1 MRAAGTARTLGA
13 VLGLGALVLPAALAP
28 VDPWTGT
35 VLAGGLACWCLLVA
49 ASGGTARAGPVAF
62 VRDRLGPA
70 PARAV
75 TALYFGGFATGQ
87 AAVALAAAEFAL
99 GRPGWGDRVG
109 GTDAGGGNSLFGDS
123 GWGAFAL
130 AAAVLVTA
138 AGHAAYAPHPL
149 SPGARRLRLG
159 AVLGLAAAWWLL
171 DRPAA
176 APSDWAPALLAVPLL
191 FGWVGLESAVPAM
204 RRTGGG
210 RADPGSTPE
219 TGPDGAASPG
229 QHLGATLLGLAL
241 AAGLYGL
248 LLRPVAR
255 LPAPHP
261 ALLVAL
267 GIASAAVCWTY
278 CRTNLLATGARWAEL
293 TAAGR
298 RAGILAGAAVAL
310 TALLLGRL
318 AGWGTPVL
326 LIGPGTATAAI
337 YLFIAVAAVRRPHP
351 KEPTRHDH
359 RHRPL
364 EGAAR
369 SAR

>member
-1 MRAAGTARTLGA
+1 MRAAGPARTLGA
-13 VLGLGALVLPAALAP
+13 VLGLGVLVLPAALAP
-28 VDPWTGT
+28 ADPWTVT

-87 AAVALAAAEFAL
+87 AAVALAAAEFAA
-99 GRPGWGDRVG
+99 GRPGWGG
-109 GTDAGGGNSLFGDS
+109 GSDS
-123 GWGAFAL
+123 GWGNSSFDESGWGVFAL
-130 AAAVLVTA
+130 AAAVLATA
-138 AGHAAYAPHPL
+138 AGHAAYTPYPL
-149 SPGARRLRLG
+149 SAGARRLRLG

-171 DRPAA
+171 GRPTA
-176 APSDWAPALLAVPLL
+176 APSDWAPVLLTVPLL
-191 FGWVGLESAVPAM
+191 FGWVGLESAVPAL
-204 RRTGGG
+204 RQTGGSG
-210 RADPGSTPE
+210 PRPVSGPE
-219 TGPDGAASPG
+219 AGPAGTAPPA
-229 QHLGATLLGLAL
+229 QHFGATLLGLVL

-248 LLRPVAR
+248 LLRPAGW

-261 ALLVAL
+261 AVLLVL
-267 GIASAAVCWTY
+267 GLASAAVCWTY
-278 CRTNLLATGARWAEL
+278 CRTNLLATGARWSEL
-293 TAAGR
+293 TAAGQ

-310 TALLLGRL
+310 AALLLARL
-318 AGWGTPVL
+318 AGWGTPAL

-337 YLFIAVAAVRRPHP
+337 YLFIAVAAVRRPRP
-351 KEPTRHDH
+351 RKEPTRHDH